1 MKELDVL
8 VVGAGFSGM
17 YMLHKVRQQGLRVQ
31 VFEAGSDVGGTWYW
45 NRYPGA
51 RCDIESMEYSFQFD
65 EELQQEWQWTERY
78 SAQPEILNYAQH
90 VAERFD
96 LRSDI
101 TFNTRVERMIYD
113 ETGAKWKVTLD
124 SGETIAARFV
134 VAATGCLSVPSTP
147 KISGADNFSGPIYHT
162 GRWPHEPVDF
172 TGKRVAVIGTGS
184 SGIQSIPV
192 IAEQAQ
198 QLTVFQRSPNYSVPA
213 KNAPMDQ
220 NLQQRIKARYADF
233 REINKLQPFGFGSR
247 HPSNGGF
254 VMDVP
259 PAARREQFELHWN
272 QGGLLFGGAFADI
285 VFDAEANNEAA
296 EFVRSKIRETVSD
309 SEVAEK
315 LCPDSTLFCKRLCAD
330 TNYFETYNKAHVQL
344 VDINDTPIEEITST
358 GIRTHL

>member
-124 SGETIAARFV
+124 SGETIASRFV
-134 VAATGCLSVPSTP
+134 VAATG
-147 KISGADNFSGPIYHT
+147 
-162 GRWPHEPVDF
+162 
-172 TGKRVAVIGTGS
+172 
-184 SGIQSIPV
+184 
-192 IAEQAQ
+192 
-198 QLTVFQRSPNYSVPA
+198 
-213 KNAPMDQ
+213 
-220 NLQQRIKARYADF
+220 
-233 REINKLQPFGFGSR
+233 
-247 HPSNGGF
+247 
-254 VMDVP
+254 
-259 PAARREQFELHWN
+259 
-272 QGGLLFGGAFADI
+272 
-285 VFDAEANNEAA
+285 
-296 EFVRSKIRETVSD
+296 
-309 SEVAEK
+309 
-315 LCPDSTLFCKRLCAD
+315 
-330 TNYFETYNKAHVQL
+330 
-344 VDINDTPIEEITST
+344 
-358 GIRTHL
+358 